1 MDKEKNAYEQI
12 VSKKWELVASRLE
25 PKYLIINMNYW
36 DKLGEYIYYQKEKPY
51 MFMGLQVI
59 LDDSVKTFSIG
70 V

>member
-12 VSKKWELVASRLE
+12 VSKKYSLIASRLE

-36 DKLGEYIYYQKEKPY
+36 NKLGEYIYYQIEKPI
-51 MFMGLQVI
+51 MFMGMQVI
-59 LDDSVKTFSIG
+59 FDDSVETFSIG